1 MIENYSYQIFKWQE
15 RTYIQEFQNGEK
27 VRSAC
32 TLSSILTYKPYFKS
46 HLHSRVRKWLL
57 ENYPEFFL

>member
-1 MIENYSYQIFKWQE
+1 MIENYSYKIFKWQE
-15 RTYIQEFQNGEK
+15 RTYVQEFQNGEK

-32 TLSSILTYKPYFKS
+32 TLSSILYNPPYFKS
-46 HLHSRVRKWLL
+46 NLHSRVRKWLL